1 MFQLTVKSEADKR
14 NDPVVWRS
22 QVLLQGGW
30 GCGDK
35 EGKGKEGAAE
45 YSQAKCNTW
54 GGAIRTLNTSQWS
67 ALIWQD
73 KRSPDKHFEQV
84 VAAQQRLRAKLEDYA
99 KLQHDLLAPKEL
111 YTWYCPMTIQPLF
124 EHTPVLNNNLEYWCR
139 DDFVDCDFYDG

>member
-84 VAAQQRLRAKLEDYA
+84 VAAQQCLRAKLEDYA
-99 KLQHDLLAPKEL
+99 KLQHDLLSSPLSTLIILTCQSKGSNTCVKPH
-111 YTWYCPMTIQPLF
+111 YVGWCIIQEQQKF
-124 EHTPVLNNNLEYWCR
+124 NS
-139 DDFVDCDFYDG
+139 

>member
-1 MFQLTVKSEADKR
+1 MTQLCGQVKCCCKVGGGNIVA
-14 NDPVVWRS
+14 
-22 QVLLQGGW
+22 GGW

-54 GGAIRTLNTSQWS
+54 GGAIRTLNTSEWS

-84 VAAQQRLRAKLEDYA
+84 VEAQQRLS
-99 KLQHDLLAPKEL
+99 QS
-111 YTWYCPMTIQPLF
+111 
-124 EHTPVLNNNLEYWCR
+124 
-139 DDFVDCDFYDG
+139 